1 MKKIASLLLM
11 LCSTLAF
18 AADQQSQLRLYV
30 FEGNTPVTDYSVWM
44 DQGTKHTANEDGASL
59 FNFSAGKHQFSV
71 SRTGYEMVTLNLDVA
86 EGEYLQVILTQ
97 QKGNPVSHVAIET
110 SKEEKQ
116 GPQFSDEKK
125 QVGEPGTIKGR
136 LLSSEDNKPVAN
148 ARIYFTGVAQE
159 FVSDKDGYFTA
170 TVGASDY
177 SISIIHPRFATQ
189 TVDGITVV
197 AKQTT
202 EKQFDLSPS
211 GIALKEFVVVAP
223 FIQGSVASL
232 TDERKESS
240 VMADFVGTEQMARSG
255 DSDAASALTR
265 VSGLTL
271 IDGKYVVMRGMED
284 RYSTVLM
291 NGSAVPS
298 TDPSKA
304 AVPLDLFPASI
315 LDSIEVQKTYSAD
328 LPGAFGGGAVK
339 LRTKKLP
346 EEDNFSIKLSL
357 GGNTEVTGKDV
368 IDHKGGSTD
377 YLGMDDGSRDIPAG
391 VPTHAYIQPTTTFNQ
406 SEYTPEEGEVFAES
420 FAKNYSTTQSTAQN
434 DFGASINFAK
444 LFSAGEYKYG
454 FMGYTAYKNKWRYR
468 EVEKNTYTASDSGT
482 SLKDYY
488 DAEQTKYSV
497 DLDGMF
503 SASIKNDKNSL
514 QYNGFLA
521 RKSYRLTD
529 YEYGYQAE
537 GGYETRDYKLEWSER
552 QLLTHQFLGEHTLT
566 DWLKGNWRI
575 TSSEATLDTPD
586 RRTYSYDA
594 RSGSDTVPYG
604 ITDGETN
611 REFLNMTDSTLDMGF
626 SLDADIF
633 KTENFAGKL
642 KFGMDMVQT
651 DRDSQLIRYEYTYAQ
666 KNNIPEDIRVNQN
679 PDEVY
684 SDANIGP
691 NAFGMANNTNP
702 ADGYTADQSIAANY
716 LIFDLDMW
724 EHLNVVLGMR
734 NETYEQN
741 VHTFELLSSVDN
753 PEPIDI
759 SQSSTDSMP
768 SLLATLKVWDNFQ
781 IRLAMAET
789 VNRPTFLELSSSSFL
804 DPDTGKNMRGNP
816 NLVSAKITHTDLRF
830 ELYGEGSDSVSLA
843 FFAKDFTNPIE
854 RTLEV
859 SSETVV
865 TFDNAVSAS
874 NSGYEVDFRKDLPVL
889 FNGFDMGI
897 SGNYSSITSSVVLP
911 EGNTESSQKRAMQ
924 GQSPYTINL
933 MLSMDYEP
941 YAIKSALIYNEI
953 GERIVQ
959 VGKNALPSVYE
970 QPFKSLDMTF
980 NKEISDTFS
989 MGFKLKNLLD
999 EEVLYTQDGKVY
1011 MRYKEGI
1018 SYSFDMGMK
1027 F

>member
-30 FEGNTPVTDYSVWM
+30 FEGNAPVTDYFVWM
-44 DQGTKHTANEDGASL
+44 DKGTKYTANEDGASL

-71 SRTGYEMVTLNLDVA
+71 SRSGYENVNLNLDVA
-86 EGEYLQVILTQ
+86 EGEYLQVIVTQ

-116 GPQFSDEKK
+116 GPLFSDEKK

-189 TVDGITVV
+189 TVDGISVV

-202 EKQFDLSPS
+202 EKQFDLSPA

-232 TDERKESS
+232 TDERKESNS
-240 VMADFVGTEQMARSG
+240 VADFVGTEQMARSG

-291 NGSAVPS
+291 NGAAVPS
-298 TDPSKA
+298 TDPSKT

-377 YLGMDDGSRDIPAG
+377 YLGMDDGSRDVPAG
-391 VPTHAYIQPTTTFNQ
+391 VPTEPYGYFNGFNGMDDA
-406 SEYTPEEGEVFAES
+406 EVEAAGEA
-420 FAKNYSTTQSTAQN
+420 FAKNYATTQSTAQN
-434 DFGASINFAK
+434 DFGASLNFAK

-454 FMGYTAYKNKWRYR
+454 FMGYGAYKNKWRYR
-468 EVEKNTYTASDSGT
+468 EIENNTYKASDAGT
-482 SLKDYY
+482 SLKDKYN
-488 DAEQTKYSV
+488 AEQTKYSV

-503 SASIKNDKNSL
+503 SAAIKNDKNSL
-514 QYNGFLA
+514 QYNAFMA
-521 RKSYRLTD
+521 RKSYRLTNLD
-529 YEYGYQAE
+529 EGYQSE
-537 GGYETRDYKLEWSER
+537 GGYNTSDYKLEWSER

-586 RRTYSYDA
+586 RRTYSYDD
-594 RSGSDTVPYG
+594 RSGSDTVSFG
-604 ITDGETN
+604 ISDGETN
-611 REFLNMTDSTLDMGF
+611 REFLSLTDSTLDMGF
-626 SLDADIF
+626 SLNADVF
-633 KTENFAGKL
+633 KTKNFTGKFT
-642 KFGMDMVQT
+642 FGMDMVQT
-651 DRDSQLIRYEYTYAQ
+651 DRDSQLTRYEYTWYK

-679 PDEVY
+679 PDEIY
-684 SDANIGP
+684 SDENIKSDG
-691 NAFGMANNTNP
+691 FIMVNNTNP

-724 EHLNVVLGMR
+724 DRLSVVLGMR
-734 NETYEQN
+734 SETYEQN
-741 VHTFELLSSVDN
+741 VHTFDLLSTVD

-759 SQSSTDSMP
+759 SQSSTDNMP

-781 IRLAMAET
+781 IRFAMAET

-889 FNGFDMGI
+889 FNGLDMGI

-970 QPFKSLDMTF
+970 EPFKSLDMTF

-989 MGFKLKNLLD
+989 MGFKLKNLLN

>member
-1 MKKIASLLLM
+1 MKKFASLLLM

-18 AADQQSQLRLYV
+18 AVDQQSQLRLYV
-30 FEGNTPVTDYSVWM
+30 FESNTPVTDYSVWL
-44 DQGTKHTANEDGASL
+44 DKGTKYTANQDGASL

-86 EGEYLQVILTQ
+86 EGEYLQVIVTQ
-97 QKGNPVSHVAIET
+97 QKGNPVSHIAIET

-116 GPQFSDEKK
+116 GPQFTDAKK

-148 ARIYFTGVAQE
+148 ARIYFTGVAEE

-189 TVDGITVV
+189 TVDGINVV

-202 EKQFDLSPS
+202 EKQFDLSPA

-240 VMADFVGTEQMARSG
+240 SVADFVGTEQMARSG
-255 DSDAASALTR
+255 DSDAASAITR

-291 NGSAVPS
+291 NGSQVPS
-298 TDPSKA
+298 TDPTKM
-304 AVPLDLFPASI
+304 AVPLDLFPASV

-339 LRTKKLP
+339 LRTKKIP

-357 GGNTEVTGKDV
+357 GGNTEVTGKDF

-377 YLGMDDGSRDIPAG
+377 YLGMDDGSRDVPAG
-391 VPTHAYIQPTTTFNQ
+391 VPTEPYGYFNGFNGMDDA
-406 SEYTPEEGEVFAES
+406 EVEAAGEA
-420 FAKNYSTTQSTAQN
+420 FAKNYATTQSTAQN
-434 DFGASINFAK
+434 DFGASLNFAK

-454 FMGYTAYKNKWRYR
+454 FMGYGAYKNKWRYR
-468 EVEKNTYTASDSGT
+468 EIEKNTYSASDAGT
-482 SLKDYY
+482 TLKDKF
-488 DAEQTKYSV
+488 DTEQSKYSV

-503 SASIKNDKNSL
+503 SAAIKNEKNSL
-514 QYNGFLA
+514 QYNGFMA
-521 RKSYRLTD
+521 RKSYRLTN
-529 YEYGYQAE
+529 YEDGYQSE
-537 GGYETRDYKLEWSER
+537 GGYNIRDYKLEWSER
-552 QLLTHQFLGEHTLT
+552 QLFTHQLLGEHSLT
-566 DWLKGNWRI
+566 SWLKGNWRV
-575 TSSEATLDTPD
+575 SSSQAKLDTPD
-586 RRTYSYDA
+586 RRTYRYDA
-594 RSGSDTVPYG
+594 RSGSGTIAYG
-604 ITDGETN
+604 IADGETN
-611 REFLNMTDSTLDMGF
+611 REFLSLLDDTLDLGF
-626 SLDADIF
+626 NLDADIF
-633 KTENFAGKL
+633 KTDNYNGKL
-642 KFGMDMVQT
+642 KFGMDMVAAS
-651 DRDSQLIRYEYTYAQ
+651 RDSQLTRYEYTWHK

-679 PDEVY
+679 PDEIY
-684 SDANIGP
+684 SDENIKSDG
-691 NAFGMANNTNP
+691 FVMVNNTNP

-724 EHLNVVLGMR
+724 NRLSVVLGVR
-734 NETYEQN
+734 SESYEQN
-741 VHTFELLSSVDN
+741 VHTFELLSTVD

-759 SQSSTDSMP
+759 TKSSTDSMP
-768 SLLATLKVWDNFQ
+768 SLLATIKILDNFQ
-781 IRLAMAET
+781 VRLAFAET

-865 TFDNAVSAS
+865 TFANSKSAN

-889 FNGFDMGI
+889 LNGLDMGI
-897 SGNYSSITSSVVLP
+897 SGNYSSITSSVVLAD
-911 EGNTESSQKRAMQ
+911 GISESSKKRAMQ

-970 QPFKSLDMTF
+970 EPFKSLDVTF